1 MKYEGEM
8 DKLNDQVRNLGAD
21 NQKLRNDIAHTVKI
35 VSLKLIFFNFLESWS
50 KNCWE
55 TSRKDCL

>member
-35 VSLKLIFFNFLESWS
+35 VSLKLIFFNFLES
-50 KNCWE
+50 
-55 TSRKDCL
+55 